1 MLLRSLPLYA
11 VRVVSA
17 SLIESMPSPGMGCPT
32 TGSHATLTFHL
43 HRLHNSESFGVDC
56 DFQSVG
62 GCDEQCFVRGM
73 SADLVA
79 SSAALKSVLG
89 DGKAARTSSVRVT
102 SINGIARLTKAAV
115 RELFD
120 SGRDVVVQCAV
131 SAVAGSPSDPRQFDT
146 GLERE
151 EDGAE
156 ATRTPKK
163 RGRKPKAPVTGA
175 LGSDDTEIVG
185 TSSKNA
191 VKRPGRR
198 ARGLSLKK
206 PKVSKKRLRYS
217 GARSA
222 VRQMTSKE
230 TDMPADDSVSADAEA
245 VDPASASAADDID
258 AAALETLHKLA
269 PVKPVRTRGRRS
281 TKREALLDAKWR
293 STAAG
298 ETSDDVWFAYAEATP
313 AEGGEDD
320 EARPEDAAVPT
331 RRRRGRPAK
340 MAAADA
346 PTEAETVAAAKRGR
360 RRPASRTFE
369 PEKQKKTSGRRGRP
383 RKMDKAVE
391 ILDTTQAAEVSSKEK
406 PAEQSEAADA
416 ELEF

>member
-230 TDMPADDSVSADAEA
+230 TDLP
-245 VDPASASAADDID
+245 ADDID
-258 AAALETLHKLA
+258 AAALETLHKVA

-391 ILDTTQAAEVSSKEK
+391 ILGTTQAAEVSSKEK

>member
-17 SLIESMPSPGMGCPT
+17 SLIESMPSRGTGRPT

-56 DFQSVG
+56 NFQSFD
-62 GCDEQCFVRGM
+62 GCNEECFVRSM

-102 SINGIARLTKAAV
+102 SINGIPRLTKATV

-120 SGRDVVVQCAV
+120 SGCDVVVQCAV
-131 SAVAGSPSDPRQFDT
+131 SAVADSPSDPKQMDT

-151 EDGAE
+151 EDEAE
-156 ATRTPKK
+156 AMRAPKK
-163 RGRKPKAPVTGA
+163 RGRKPKVPVAGA
-175 LGSDDTEIVG
+175 LGADVTEVVG

-191 VKRPGRR
+191 VKRRGRR
-198 ARGLSLKK
+198 ARGLSLQK

-222 VRQMTSKE
+222 VKQMTSKD
-230 TDMPADDSVSADAEA
+230 TDLSVDD
-245 VDPASASAADDID
+245 SAADDIN
-258 AAALETLHKLA
+258 AAALETLQKLA
-269 PVKPVRTRGRRS
+269 PVTPVRTRGRRS

-293 STAAG
+293 STATG
-298 ETSDDVWFAYAEATP
+298 ETSDDVWFTHAEATP
-313 AEGGEDD
+313 AVGGGTD

-340 MAAADA
+340 LAVVDA
-346 PTEAETVAAAKRGR
+346 PTEVETEGAAKRGR
-360 RRPASRTFE
+360 RRSASRTFE
-369 PEKQKKTSGRRGRP
+369 PEKAKKTSGRRGRP

-391 ILDTTQAAEVSSKEK
+391 VLDTTQAAEASSKEK